1 MTSPKTTEIAN
12 TLRDEILLGQY
23 RPGERLPS
31 ERDLS
36 VRFCTNRGSVREAIK
51 VLEQLG
57 IANVQPGG
65 VRVLPI
71 EEATLGILSHLMD
84 LDKTIEPYLIA
95 NVLEVFG
102 SLFSLSARTAINKAT
117 PQQIAELKQTLVKLR
132 NEDAMTESHWRQLGQ
147 QFLSINQNLV
157 VRLISNGLKTQFLGR
172 GGTSQDRP
180 GLRKDKALR
189 DLLDNLADAIETSN
203 GDAAAISVLAY
214 FDYRRGLGLEH
225 DQTK

>member
-1 MTSPKTTEIAN
+1 MTTHKTTEIAN

-36 VRFCTNRGSVREAIK
+36 VRFCTNRGTVREAIK
-51 VLEQLG
+51 VVEQLG
-57 IANVQPGG
+57 IAHVQPGG

-71 EEATLGILSHLMD
+71 EEATLGVLSHLMD

-102 SLFSLSARTAINKAT
+102 SMLSLSARTAINKVT
-117 PQQIAELKQTLVKLR
+117 PEQIAELTQFLAKLR
-132 NEDAMTESHWRQLGQ
+132 NEKTMTESHWRQLGQ

-157 VRLISNGLKTQFLGR
+157 VRLITNGLKTQFLGR
-172 GGTSQDRP
+172 GGSSQDRP
-180 GLRKDKALR
+180 GLRKDQALK
-189 DLLDNLADAIETSN
+189 DLLENLANAIETSN

-214 FDYRRGLGLEH
+214 FDYLRGLRLE
-225 DQTK
+225 QSQAK